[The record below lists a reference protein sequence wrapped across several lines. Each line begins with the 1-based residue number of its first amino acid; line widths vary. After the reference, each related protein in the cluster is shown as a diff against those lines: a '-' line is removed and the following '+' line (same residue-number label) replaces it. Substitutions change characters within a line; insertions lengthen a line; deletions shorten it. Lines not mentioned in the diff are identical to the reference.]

1 MKRHFGGKIYRK
13 AVAALA
19 LTVAFSMFG
28 VLPRPVQA
36 AENLLVTGEELIVV
50 IDPGHGGEN
59 KGTEEGYRPE
69 KEMTLITGLALAEEL
84 RQFDDITVYL
94 TRTEDVD
101 LSLEER
107 ADFAKSVDA
116 DFLFSVHYNASLE
129 HNLFGSEVWVSTVA
143 PYNAYGYQFGRLWLE
158 GMRDKNFFLRGV
170 KTRTG
175 SSGDDYYGIIRSSV
189 ALGLPAVIME
199 HCAVDVASDAERI
212 SDEDKLREMGRSD
225 AHAIAKYFGLKSEA
239 LGIDYSAYASMLE
252 ETDEFV
258 ISPMT
263 VEDTTAPDHLALSL
277 SSVNYQA
284 GKASL
289 QVVAA
294 DTDGCLLYYSYS
306 TDGGKT
312 FSDLIPWPG
321 SDAVVRGY
329 DQTIYLDLTFTEPTD
344 PEVIVRVYDQY
355 DLTTDSEPFT
365 FSETFLEEK
374 KPNLPELADHV
385 DDDALQGMGAGTDTG
400 KEVTEGDA
408 ALPEGGEQADAAELV
423 EEAEESMG
431 APETPES
438 GAVSVLSALS
448 QTDEGADILA
458 KERAILLLLVW
469 FFGGIFFLLLV
480 LRILKALRRAT
491 SHKKGKND
499 RPVPAGGR
507 TVYPTSG
514 AGSKSMIPDDLEEFP
529 WESKTTQ
536 KSPVKVSIYEADI
549 YGAGLREKESDV
561 PTRKADQATGR
572 PVAGRTAGGAVGTG
586 NDDFDW
592 SKFDE

>member
-1 MKRHFGGKIYRK
+1 MSDFIMHFTEKLRK
-13 AVAALA
+13 TILSGLLPALA
-19 LTVAFSMFG
+19 LILLSG
-28 VLPRPVQA
+28 EPVLA
-36 AENLLVTGEELIVV
+36 AENLLDTGEDLVVV

-94 TRTEDVD
+94 TRTEDLD

-107 ADFAKSVDA
+107 AEFAKSVDA

-129 HNLFGSEVWVSTVA
+129 HNLFGSEVWVSTVC
-143 PYNAYGYQFGRLWLE
+143 PFNAYGYQFGRLWLE
-158 GMRDKNFFLRGV
+158 GMRDKDFFLRGV

-175 SSGDDYYGIIRSSV
+175 STGDDYYGIIRSSV

-199 HCAVDVASDAERI
+199 HCAVDVASDAARI

-225 AHAIAKYFGLKSEA
+225 AHAIAKYFGLKSAA

-252 ETDEFV
+252 EADANV
-258 ISPMT
+258 IAPLS

-312 FSDLIPWPG
+312 FSELIPWPG
-321 SDAVVRGY
+321 SDAAVRGY
-329 DQTIYLDLTFTEPTD
+329 DQTIYLDLTFTEETD
-344 PEVIVRVYDQY
+344 PQIVVRVYDQY
-355 DLTTDSEPFT
+355 DLTADSEPFT

-374 KPNLPELADHV
+374 KPALPELADHV
-385 DDDALQGMGAGTDTG
+385 DDDALLGMGAGTDT
-400 KEVTEGDA
+400 ELVAEEEA
-408 ALPEGGEQADAAELV
+408 ALPAGGEAE
-423 EEAEESMG
+423 ETAEPAEILPESMG
-431 APETPES
+431 AAEEPAP
-438 GAVSVLSALS
+438 APVSVLAALS
-448 QTDEGADILA
+448 QSDEEVDILA

-469 FFGGIFFLLLV
+469 FFGGLFFLLLV
-480 LRILKALRRAT
+480 LRILKALRRI
-491 SHKKGKND
+491 SGKKKSKGTK
-499 RPVPAGGR
+499 PASAPGR
-507 TVYPTSG
+507 TVYP
-514 AGSKSMIPDDLEEFP
+514 AGTAASKSMVPDDLEEFP
-529 WESKTTQ
+529 WESRKPGAAP
-536 KSPVKVSIYEADI
+536 SKVSIYEADI
-549 YGAGLREKESDV
+549 YGAGLREKAPVEEPPS
-561 PTRKADQATGR
+561 GR
-572 PVAGRTAGGAVGTG
+572 PDAGKAEDRAKRSGSDG
-586 NDDFDW
+586 FDW
-592 SKFDE
+592 SRFDE